1 MKDYTAMAD
10 ASSKLV
16 ELLGDRVEWGEQA
29 REDASY
35 DGLKV
40 SFLPDAVIRVN
51 KAEQVGDVL
60 RIANEYA
67 IPVTTRG
74 AGSSLTGGATP
85 IAGGWVLD
93 LSKLNHLEIDENN
106 QLARCGPGVVVAD
119 LQSLGSRKWIV
130 LSARSI
136 LQEILYNWREYR
148 L

>member
-60 RIANEYA
+60 RIANEHA

-85 IAGGWVLD
+85 IASGWVLD
-93 LSKLNHLEIDENN
+93 LSRLNHLDIDESN
-106 QLARCGPGVVVAD
+106 QLARCGPGVV
-119 LQSLGSRKWIV
+119 GGRFTKPCCRKWLV
-130 LSARSI
+130 LSARPI
-136 LQEILYNWREYR
+136 L
-148 L
+148 